1 MLHFLL
7 HEPIVSA
14 MKSTNFGY
22 IPALDHL
29 RGFAAVL
36 VLFFHGSHFIS
47 HKLAYGTPYDPA
59 NWPTAG
65 NPFSALAIEGHTAV
79 SLFFLLSGFVFTVG
93 SLQKK
98 LNYLGFYRNCL
109 LRTYPLFLFFLILGI
124 AFNTENFSF
133 IAVLQTVFFMAN
145 SDSAFNGGAFTYV
158 FWSIAVEWHFYLLFP
173 LLLLSVQRWGWQA
186 LFALILIFLF
196 LRTGAYFAGADMRE
210 LSYYTIVGRI
220 DQFLLGMLAGIYYRN
235 YFVAGKR
242 LDTIAIAGAGLVL
255 LLLFAF
261 NRLGGGAV
269 NNYLWIFWPTLE
281 AAAWAIFLIG
291 YLSIARHFH
300 RLVGKA
306 LVAVGTISYSF
317 YMGHYLVLDY
327 FLRNDW
333 DSLQRISDP
342 IGTAALNTLVLILPL
357 VLLLATITYFCV
369 ERAFL
374 LRRRKYMQAV
384 EPVAQGTEISAN

>member
-1 MLHFLL
+1 MLYFLKN
-7 HEPIVSA
+7 EPTASP

-47 HKLAYGTPYDPA
+47 HKLAFGTPYDPA
-59 NWPTAG
+59 NWPRTG
-65 NPFSALAIEGHTAV
+65 NPFSALIIEGHTAV

-98 LNYLGFYRNCL
+98 LNYLGFYRNRL
-109 LRTYPLFLFFLILGI
+109 LRTYPLFLFFLILGV
-124 AFNTENFSF
+124 AFSTENFSA
-133 IAVLQTVFFMAN
+133 IAALQSVFFMAN
-145 SDSAFNGGAFTYV
+145 SDTAFNGGAFTYV
-158 FWSIAVEWHFYLLFP
+158 FWSIAVEWHFYLVFP
-173 LLLLSVQRWGWQA
+173 LLLLAVQKWGWQA
-186 LFALILIFLF
+186 LLALVVFFLM
-196 LRTGAYFAGADMRE
+196 LRTGAYFAGADMRD

-242 LDTIAIAGAGLVL
+242 LDYIAIAGAGLVL
-255 LLLFAF
+255 LLLFGF
-261 NRLGGGAV
+261 NQLGGGAL

-281 AAAWAIFLIG
+281 ATAWGIFLIG

-300 RLVGKA
+300 RLLGTA
-306 LVAVGTISYSF
+306 LVAVGTISYSI

-327 FLRNDW
+327 FMRHDW
-333 DSLQRISDP
+333 DSLLLLSDP
-342 IGTAALNTLVLILPL
+342 LGAAVLNTLVLILPP

-369 ERAFL
+369 ERPFL
-374 LRRRKYMQAV
+374 LRRRKYTKAQ
-384 EPVAQGTEISAN
+384 ETLAQGSEISVN

>member
-1 MLHFLL
+1 
-7 HEPIVSA
+7 

-36 VLFFHGSHFIS
+36 VLFFHGTHFIS

-59 NWPTAG
+59 NWPSAG

-93 SLQKK
+93 SLHKK
-98 LNYLGFYRNCL
+98 LNYVGFYRNRL
-109 LRTYPLFLFFLILGI
+109 LRTYPLFLFFLALRI
-124 AFNTENFSF
+124 AFNPENFD
-133 IAVLQTVFFMAN
+133 IVGLLQTVFFMAN
-145 SDSAFNGGAFTYV
+145 SDTAIDGGAFTYV

-173 LLLLSVQRWGWQA
+173 LLLLAVQRWGWQA
-186 LFALILIFLF
+186 LIALIVIFLL
-196 LRTGAYFAGADMRE
+196 LRTGAYFADFDMRN

-235 YFVAGKR
+235 YFIAGRR
-242 LDTIAIAGAGLVL
+242 LDGLAFVGAGVVL
-255 LLLFAF
+255 LLLFGF

-281 AAAWAIFLIG
+281 AGGWGIFLVG
-291 YLSIARHFH
+291 YLSLARHFH
-300 RLVGKA
+300 RLVGNI
-306 LVAVGTISYSF
+306 LVAVGTISYSV

-327 FLRNDW
+327 FLRHDW
-333 DSLQRISDP
+333 DSLLRLGDP
-342 IGTAALNTLVLILPL
+342 VATAALNTLVLMLPL
-357 VLLLATITYFCV
+357 VLLLASATYFCV
-369 ERAFL
+369 ERPFL
-374 LRRRKYMQAV
+374 LRRSKYMQPADRAA
-384 EPVAQGTEISAN
+384 EGAQTSAN

>member
-1 MLHFLL
+1 MLHFLA
-7 HEPIVSA
+7 HEPIAST

-36 VLFFHGSHFIS
+36 VLFFHSSHFIS
-47 HKLAYGTPYDPA
+47 HKLIYSTPYDPA
-59 NWPTAG
+59 KWAKAG

-98 LNYLGFYRNCL
+98 LNYLGFYRNRL
-109 LRTYPLFLFFLILGI
+109 LRTYPLFLFFLTLGI
-124 AFNTENFSF
+124 AFNTENFS
-133 IAVLQTVFFMAN
+133 ITALLQSVFFMAN
-145 SDSAFNGGAFTYV
+145 SDTAINGGAFTFV

-173 LLLLSVQRWGWQA
+173 LLLVCVQKWGWKV
-186 LFALILIFLF
+186 LPGLILAL
-196 LRTGAYFAGADMRE
+196 LVVRTGAYFAGADMRV
-210 LSYYTIVGRI
+210 LSYWTIVGRL

-242 LDTIAIAGAGLVL
+242 LDYVAIGGAGLVL
-255 LLLFAF
+255 MLLFGF
-261 NRLGGGAV
+261 NQLGGGGA

-281 AAAWAIFLIG
+281 AMAWAIFLIG

-300 RLVGKA
+300 RLVGNA
-306 LVAVGTISYSF
+306 LVALGTISYSI
-317 YMGHYLVLDY
+317 YMGHYLVLDF
-327 FLRNDW
+327 FLRHEW
-333 DSLQRISDP
+333 ESLWRLGDP
-342 IGTAALNTLVLILPL
+342 VATAALNTFVFMLPL

-369 ERAFL
+369 ERPFL
-374 LRRRKYMQAV
+374 LRRRKYVQVAA
-384 EPVAQGTEISAN
+384 PVAQGPEISAN

>member
-1 MLHFLL
+1 MLHFLA
-7 HEPIVSA
+7 HEPIAST

-36 VLFFHGSHFIS
+36 VLFFHSSHFIS
-47 HKLAYGTPYDPA
+47 HKLIYSTPYDPA
-59 NWPTAG
+59 KWAKAG

-98 LNYLGFYRNCL
+98 LNYLGFYRNRL
-109 LRTYPLFLFFLILGI
+109 LRTYPLFLFFLTLGI
-124 AFNTENFSF
+124 AFNTENFS
-133 IAVLQTVFFMAN
+133 ITALLQSVFFMAN
-145 SDSAFNGGAFTYV
+145 SDTAINGGAFTFV

-173 LLLLSVQRWGWQA
+173 LLLVCVQKWGWKV
-186 LFALILIFLF
+186 LPGLILAL
-196 LRTGAYFAGADMRE
+196 LVVRTGAYFAGADMRV
-210 LSYYTIVGRI
+210 LSYWTIVGRL

-242 LDTIAIAGAGLVL
+242 LDYVAIGGAGLVL
-255 LLLFAF
+255 MLLFGF
-261 NRLGGGAV
+261 NQLGGGGA

-281 AAAWAIFLIG
+281 AMAWAIFLIG

-300 RLVGKA
+300 RLVGNA
-306 LVAVGTISYSF
+306 LVALGTISYSI
-317 YMGHYLVLDY
+317 YMGHYLVLDF
-327 FLRNDW
+327 FLRRDW
-333 DSLQRISDP
+333 DSLWRLGDP
-342 IGTAALNTLVLILPL
+342 VATAALNTFVFMLPL

-369 ERAFL
+369 ERPFL
-374 LRRRKYMQAV
+374 LRRRKYVQVAA
-384 EPVAQGTEISAN
+384 PVAQGPEISAN

>member
-7 HEPIVSA
+7 HGPIVSA

-59 NWPTAG
+59 NWTRTD
-65 NPFSALAIEGHTAV
+65 NPFSALVIEGHTAV

-98 LNYLGFYRNCL
+98 LNYLGFYRNRL

-124 AFNTENFSF
+124 AFNVENFNI
-133 IAVLQTVFFMAN
+133 IALWQSVFFMAN
-145 SDSAFNGGAFTYV
+145 SDTAINGGAFTYV
-158 FWSIAVEWHFYLLFP
+158 FWSIAVEWHFYLVFP
-173 LLLLSVQRWGWQA
+173 LLLLAVQKWGWQA
-186 LFALILIFLF
+186 LLALILIFLF
-196 LRTGAYFAGADMRE
+196 VRTGAYLVGADMRE

-242 LDTIAIAGAGLVL
+242 LDYVAIAGTGLVL
-255 LLLFAF
+255 VLLFGF

-281 AAAWAIFLIG
+281 ATAWAIFLIG

-300 RLVGKA
+300 RLVGKT
-306 LVAVGTISYSF
+306 LVAVGTVSYSI

-333 DSLQRISDP
+333 DSLLRLSDP
-342 IGTAALNTLVLILPL
+342 LATAVLNTLVLMLPV
-357 VLLLATITYFCV
+357 VLLLAATTYYCV
-369 ERAFL
+369 ERPFL
-374 LRRRKYMQAV
+374 LRRRKYMQAA
-384 EPVAQGTEISAN
+384 EPVAQRPEISAN

>member
-1 MLHFLL
+1 MLHFLA
-7 HEPIVSA
+7 HEPIAST

-36 VLFFHGSHFIS
+36 VLFFHSSHFIS
-47 HKLAYGTPYDPA
+47 HKLIYSTPYDPA
-59 NWPTAG
+59 KWAKAG

-98 LNYLGFYRNCL
+98 LNYLGFYRNRL
-109 LRTYPLFLFFLILGI
+109 LRTYPLFLFFLTLGI
-124 AFNTENFSF
+124 AFNTENFS
-133 IAVLQTVFFMAN
+133 ITALLQSVFFMAN
-145 SDSAFNGGAFTYV
+145 SDTAINGGAFTFV

-173 LLLLSVQRWGWQA
+173 LLLVCVQKWGWKV
-186 LFALILIFLF
+186 LPGLILAL
-196 LRTGAYFAGADMRE
+196 LVVRTGAYFAGADMRV
-210 LSYYTIVGRI
+210 LSYWTIVGRL

-242 LDTIAIAGAGLVL
+242 LDYVAIGGACLVL
-255 LLLFAF
+255 MLLFGF
-261 NRLGGGAV
+261 NQLGGGGA

-281 AAAWAIFLIG
+281 AMAWAIFLIG

-300 RLVGKA
+300 RLVGNA
-306 LVAVGTISYSF
+306 LVALGTISYSI
-317 YMGHYLVLDY
+317 YMGHYLVLDF
-327 FLRNDW
+327 FLRHEW
-333 DSLQRISDP
+333 ESLWRLGDP
-342 IGTAALNTLVLILPL
+342 VATAALNTFVFMLPL

-369 ERAFL
+369 ERPFL
-374 LRRRKYMQAV
+374 LRRRKYVQVAA
-384 EPVAQGTEISAN
+384 PVAQGPEISAN